1 LVESGSS
8 LTINSNVSV
17 IGGSSITV
25 EEGAT
30 LNLNGNLVGAE
41 LDSLIRLQY
50 DTSLLF
56 NLGDVAES
64 GTMKIEFDH
73 QISPAAQ
80 FNITVDGVITDASG
94 QQVVDITVPLNGDDI
109 YVNFSIFYTTIT
121 HVESV
126 SFAHSG
132 GTVVTFSPQEISYDG
147 ASLIWLSSSFSI
159 DVLGSFSMDSAT
171 LDGADLN
178 CVGQCAITNSQLTG
192 SAPVNIQTEGA
203 LTITDSSIAGSR
215 TDEDIVAHDAAEL
228 TYTSTTGTGGDTDSW
243 IRLLSERVIQTNGQ
257 LISVHQTGIGYGNY
271 SRDDITNETGIV
283 IIGSSEFSRI
293 IEWMDGDGLQH
304 IESGELTFSVTS
316 GWGVFSTTVAAPHTA
331 YAEINLSLPYISID
345 DIDMEKDIA
354 DVNKSVGFMLTV
366 SNKGTAEATAN
377 IRCYVDGLDVDTA
390 PSTITVTLLP
400 GEVKETPVSWYSYE
414 DGLKVITC
422 KALIPIVLESF
433 SDDITNTEGA
443 SSQEVSWVYKE
454 GAADAPLLIYGTV
467 VAAILAGL
475 WLYTRNTTNYQTELE
490 EEKQYTEDIEEIAT
504 ESDEV

>member
-1 LVESGSS
+1 
-8 LTINSNVSV
+8 
-17 IGGSSITV
+17 
-25 EEGAT
+25 
-30 LNLNGNLVGAE
+30 
-41 LDSLIRLQY
+41 
-50 DTSLLF
+50 
-56 NLGDVAES
+56 
-64 GTMKIEFDH
+64 
-73 QISPAAQ
+73 
-80 FNITVDGVITDASG
+80 
-94 QQVVDITVPLNGDDI
+94 
-109 YVNFSIFYTTIT
+109 
-121 HVESV
+121 
-126 SFAHSG
+126 
-132 GTVVTFSPQEISYDG
+132 
-147 ASLIWLSSSFSI
+147 
-159 DVLGSFSMDSAT
+159 
-171 LDGADLN
+171 
-178 CVGQCAITNSQLTG
+178 
-192 SAPVNIQTEGA
+192 
-203 LTITDSSIAGSR
+203 
-215 TDEDIVAHDAAEL
+215 
-228 TYTSTTGTGGDTDSW
+228 
-243 IRLLSERVIQTNGQ
+243 
-257 LISVHQTGIGYGNY
+257 
-271 SRDDITNETGIV
+271 
-283 IIGSSEFSRI
+283 
-293 IEWMDGDGLQH
+293 MDGDGLQH